1 MPPKKKE
8 ITSIRRAAVAFDVP
22 RETLRTRS
30 KGHQFRLEQ
39 RNHNLRLSE
48 TQEDALTR
56 WILSRDSRGVAPRH
70 VHVQEMANLFLQ
82 SDTTT
87 ISEPIGINWVTNFI
101 KRRDE
106 VKSAF
111 ARKYNYSR
119 AQCEDPKVIKAW
131 FKQLQQ
137 LQAEYGI
144 QQEDIFNFDET
155 GFAMGL
161 IATSRVVSR
170 AEMPRTPHLIQP
182 GREWVTA
189 I

>member
-39 RNHNLRLSE
+39 RNHNLRLS
-48 TQEDALTR
+48 
-56 WILSRDSRGVAPRH
+56 RH